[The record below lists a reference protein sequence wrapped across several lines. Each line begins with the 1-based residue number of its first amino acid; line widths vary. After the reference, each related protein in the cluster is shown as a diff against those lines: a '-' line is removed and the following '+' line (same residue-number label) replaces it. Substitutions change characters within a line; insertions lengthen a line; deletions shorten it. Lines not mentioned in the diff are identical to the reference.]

1 MRVSTPPPQFQRVLL
16 LLAALALVALIGYAD
31 YITDWEWSLFV
42 FYALPILLFARRGD
56 LRLAVLTSMLCGIAW
71 FWANENSHPYR
82 TTSGY
87 AWASLNRLAYF
98 VFVAIGGT
106 ALYNQRE
113 AMRARLRAMQ
123 HAQALEHEIVRVSE
137 REQMRIGQDLHDG
150 LCQQLAAIDCAAACL
165 KADLETEARPE
176 AHAADN
182 IQQMLRDAVL
192 EARSLARGIS
202 PVHADADDLPA
213 VLEELAEKTNQT
225 GAVAAT
231 FTQTGDVQRMEPQ
244 TALHLYRIAQEA
256 VRNALKHAHA
266 SRIDIELEEGS
277 SLKVSVADNGRG
289 FSGTSTTKGMGVGT
303 MRYRAR
309 LIGAELDIEPR
320 ACGGTLVTCML
331 PLTASTITLPQ
342 SSQG

>member
-1 MRVSTPPPQFQRVLL
+1 MRIPSPSPPLQRLL
-16 LLAALALVALIGYAD
+16 FFIAALALVALIGYAD

-42 FYALPILLFARRGD
+42 FYAFPILLFARRGD
-56 LRLAVLTSMLCGIAW
+56 LRLAILTAMLCGIAW
-71 FWANENSHPYR
+71 FWANQNSHPYR

-106 ALYNQRE
+106 ALHNQRE
-113 AMRARLRAMQ
+113 EMRARLRAMQ
-123 HAQALEHEIVRVSE
+123 RAQALEHEIVRVSE

-176 AHAADN
+176 ARAADT

-225 GAVAAT
+225 EAVTAT
-231 FTQTGDVQRMEPQ
+231 FTQIGEVQRMDPQ

-256 VRNALKHAHA
+256 VRNALKHAQA
-266 SRIDIELEEGS
+266 SRIEIELQEGA
-277 SLKVSVADNGRG
+277 SLKVSVTDNGRG
-289 FSGTSTTKGMGVGT
+289 FTRTSTSKGMGVGT

-309 LIGAELDIEPR
+309 LIGAALDIAQR
-320 ACGGTLVTCML
+320 DGGGTIVTCTL
-331 PLTASTITLPQ
+331 PLPVSARAESAL
-342 SSQG
+342 S